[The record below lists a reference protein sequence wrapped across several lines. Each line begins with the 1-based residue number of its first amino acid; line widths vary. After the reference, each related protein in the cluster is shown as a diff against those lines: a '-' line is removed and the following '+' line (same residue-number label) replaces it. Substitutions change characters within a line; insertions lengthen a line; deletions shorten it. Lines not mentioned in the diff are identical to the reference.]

1 MIEIAK
7 LLKDKL
13 VGYKAGIEKERGKEC
28 DYGRYFHN
36 ISLLQIPLFNRN
48 VIENAVSMVLF
59 TFVVSTRR
67 H

>member
-13 VGYKAGIEKERGKEC
+13 VGYKAGIEKEGGKERG
-28 DYGRYFHN
+28 YGRYFHN

-48 VIENAVSMVLF
+48 VIENAASMVLF